1 MHIIYSCTHTKIHTY
16 MFIHSFILN
25 IYIAPLQENY
35 SEALPTPARSNK
47 AVLRR
52 EKNAGEVVLLKMR
65 NSEGRP
71 FQVEGPTTEK
81 TLICLVEVRAKG
93 TRRRPCFDERSDR
106 KLIALRGGQQSSRI
120 GRQKQGQLS
129 SARPRKRSYMKSA
142 AQQGASEEHQ
152 ACIERHSQI

>member
-65 NSEGRP
+65 SSEGRP
-71 FQVEGPTTEK
+71 FQVEGPTTES
-81 TLICLVEVRAKG
+81 LIIIIIIIIIIFIIIIIYLFIYFYLFIFYFILFFYPRYQG
-93 TRRRPCFDERSDR
+93 S
-106 KLIALRGGQQSSRI
+106 LRI
-120 GRQKQGQLS
+120 
-129 SARPRKRSYMKSA
+129 
-142 AQQGASEEHQ
+142 
-152 ACIERHSQI
+152 

>member
-65 NSEGRP
+65 SSEGRP
-71 FQVEGPTTEK
+71 FQVESPTTEK
-81 TLICLVEVRAKG
+81 ARVNLVEVRAKG
-93 TRRRPCFDERSDR
+93 TRRSPCWVEGRDGES
-106 KLIALRGGQQSSRI
+106 IQLREG
-120 GRQKQGQLS
+120 KQ
-129 SARPRKRSYMKSA
+129 
-142 AQQGASEEHQ
+142 
-152 ACIERHSQI
+152 